1 MTAQD
6 KSIQFNPRF
15 NYCIGN
21 IQAAKVRGS
30 LSTAVWFNKVRSP
43 SEKIVSLMSRIRSEE
58 NKAKRDK
65 LKVHL
70 PSVTPAVRFATGA
83 ARRYA
88 NIRTFTGIMMLDFDG
103 IDFADEFRDY
113 LFNEYPFIVG
123 AWLSSSGKGCRAM
136 VRIPVCNSTNEF
148 KQRFGALSDEMKQYQ
163 GFDRATQN
171 SVLPL
176 FYSIDAEAKFDLM
189 RIAVFRAIK
198 TPPPPKPMPQ
208 LDWRKPDDRQQ
219 RWAENNTIKAIEK
232 ITDNGHPQL
241 RGASFALGGYVGAGY
256 MSESEAIDLIDTLI
270 DSNSYLNKKPDV
282 YKKTARQMIKSG
294 ISKPI
299 TL

>member
-21 IQAAKVRGS
+21 IRAAKVRGS

-70 PSVTPAVRFATGA
+70 PSVTPAVTFKKGA

-103 IDFADEFRDY
+103 IDCADE
-113 LFNEYPFIVG
+113 
-123 AWLSSSGKGCRAM
+123 
-136 VRIPVCNSTNEF
+136 
-148 KQRFGALSDEMKQYQ
+148 
-163 GFDRATQN
+163 
-171 SVLPL
+171 
-176 FYSIDAEAKFDLM
+176 
-189 RIAVFRAIK
+189 
-198 TPPPPKPMPQ
+198 
-208 LDWRKPDDRQQ
+208 
-219 RWAENNTIKAIEK
+219 
-232 ITDNGHPQL
+232 
-241 RGASFALGGYVGAGY
+241 
-256 MSESEAIDLIDTLI
+256 
-270 DSNSYLNKKPDV
+270 
-282 YKKTARQMIKSG
+282 
-294 ISKPI
+294 
-299 TL
+299 